1 MNYNSFKCF
10 VKIFVLDKFSF
21 CVLFQGVI
29 LEKFLLMGGYESV
42 VLFEIVWLLRGSY
55 DVYIDVFD
63 DEFLYRY
70 FGSIGIIVYKI

>member
-1 MNYNSFKCF
+1 
-10 VKIFVLDKFSF
+10 
-21 CVLFQGVI
+21 
-29 LEKFLLMGGYESV
+29 MGGYESV
-42 VLFEIVWLLRGSY
+42 VLFEIVWLLEGSY